1 MKSLKKTMTKAA
13 SKAMAGVGMT
23 SGVAAAPADARA
35 GWEDFS
41 DFSNA
46 VPIGGG
52 ASIGARAV
60 PLHDGLGAETEP
72 HPLTKDWATRIKNP
86 KVRAAFVK
94 RPLESYADAHALNVW
109 TGTWN
114 TNGKPPPASLD
125 ISAWLDVASSPDLV
139 VVGFQEIVPLTP
151 GKVLMQEDAQATGE
165 WEAIIE
171 RCLNGAAGDA
181 PAPPEPAGAADGWTA
196 FGTDARPNATRG
208 VGVAPPSEETNTRAP
223 RYARVARKQLV
234 GVYITV
240 WASRAVSRH
249 VSDVRT
255 AAVATGVNLGVAMLG
270 NKGGAAVWLK
280 VHNTPLCFVCA
291 HLSAGSK
298 ETDAQKR
305 SEDYREI
312 YAKLSFPAPPAASS
326 DGSFEKPSS
335 VADAF
340 AAVWIGDLNYRL
352 NLADDHV
359 RGRLSAIATAEAGS
373 ETSQTAREDFR
384 VRSAYAAERA
394 RRYASL
400 LGADQLSLER
410 AAGKA
415 FAGWTEAPVAFA
427 PTYKYRPG
435 THTYS
440 GAGDADEPGDGSEQ
454 PTAPAVNAK
463 EEKKKRT
470 PAWCDRVLWRGRDV
484 SQTSYGSTRAL
495 TQSDHKPVFSSFV
508 VTAQRLCPRKLS
520 AVLEETRRE
529 LDAREMASQPRCAV
543 LNPRAV
549 FEDSIPYAE
558 PRVTSFRLVNTG
570 DAPASW
576 NFVAAV
582 PGEAAVAPPWL
593 RVAPARG
600 HLLPGE
606 ETLITA
612 TATVAGGGAAG
623 PAALAGA
630 AGLGAEASDAD
641 APPLRVANGSS
652 VSDGLQK
659 AFSETRADPAAAL
672 APAATTAGSIA
683 EAARLAQAR
692 AVSAGIARV
701 EAGGG
706 VSMVSPAVVSS
717 TRTALAGARRG
728 SAPDLLGVSPFAA
741 AAGGEEGAFTHAVSD
756 AAAGGGAGLGLLS
769 ALDGDAS
776 LAELNETGDIP
787 VDAILVLHLDRG
799 RDFFLTVAGT
809 VRASVFG
816 KPLWR
821 LPTASFPP
829 DVPRPIGALVDFL
842 FSVSVSETENM
853 FHSPSRGTLVGLA
866 AIRRA
871 LDDGADVA
879 AAPGVDAAE
888 AAHALLALFASL
900 PRPLFAATRACLAA
914 VDGAMAPWAQAAAQA
929 ARAAAAARAPW
940 TLATERLARLAP
952 SAAAAEALLAAHLR
966 PAERA
971 ATSHTVS
978 FLRGMFQAWYE
989 ANDARLQSA
998 PHGVPSAFAPNAF
1011 GLNEAPPNVS
1021 LQKNVARVVSQFA
1034 EVWFPPAGA
1043 PDAAAKRMGRLAFVG
1058 ALCGAA
1064 PGALDGFNPMDVL
1077 FDVTLGT
1084 GTGTET
1090 GTETETA
1097 PSGASG
1103 TGVPG
1108 TAARAPAEP
1117 PVPAGLAGIGS
1128 GGPGLTGNLIDF

>member
-165 WEAIIE
+165 WETIIE
-171 RCLNGAAGDA
+171 RCLNGAACDA

-208 VGVAPPSEETNTRAP
+208 VGNTNTNTRAP

-373 ETSQTAREDFR
+373 GTSQTAREDFR

-612 TATVAGGGAAG
+612 TATVAGGGRRG
-623 PAALAGA
+623 QRRSPARR
-630 AGLGAEASDAD
+630 ASARRRRTPTRLLFASRTVRAFRMDFKKRFPKRARTPRRRSR
-641 APPLRVANGSS
+641 PPPRPRARSPRRRGWRRRARSVPASRVS
-652 VSDGLQK
+652 K
-659 AFSETRADPAAAL
+659 PAAACRWCRPRWCL
-672 APAATTAGSIA
+672 RRGRRSPAPAAARRRTCWAFRLSPRQR
-683 EAARLAQAR
+683 AARR
-692 AVSAGIARV
+692 A
-701 EAGGG
+701 
-706 VSMVSPAVVSS
+706 
-717 TRTALAGARRG
+717 
-728 SAPDLLGVSPFAA
+728 
-741 AAGGEEGAFTHAVSD
+741 
-756 AAAGGGAGLGLLS
+756 
-769 ALDGDAS
+769 
-776 LAELNETGDIP
+776 
-787 VDAILVLHLDRG
+787 
-799 RDFFLTVAGT
+799 
-809 VRASVFG
+809 
-816 KPLWR
+816 
-821 LPTASFPP
+821 
-829 DVPRPIGALVDFL
+829 
-842 FSVSVSETENM
+842 
-853 FHSPSRGTLVGLA
+853 PSRT
-866 AIRRA
+866 
-871 LDDGADVA
+871 
-879 AAPGVDAAE
+879 P
-888 AAHALLALFASL
+888 
-900 PRPLFAATRACLAA
+900 
-914 VDGAMAPWAQAAAQA
+914 
-929 ARAAAAARAPW
+929 
-940 TLATERLARLAP
+940 
-952 SAAAAEALLAAHLR
+952 
-966 PAERA
+966 
-971 ATSHTVS
+971 
-978 FLRGMFQAWYE
+978 
-989 ANDARLQSA
+989 
-998 PHGVPSAFAPNAF
+998 
-1011 GLNEAPPNVS
+1011 
-1021 LQKNVARVVSQFA
+1021 
-1034 EVWFPPAGA
+1034 
-1043 PDAAAKRMGRLAFVG
+1043 
-1058 ALCGAA
+1058 
-1064 PGALDGFNPMDVL
+1064 
-1077 FDVTLGT
+1077 
-1084 GTGTET
+1084 
-1090 GTETETA
+1090 
-1097 PSGASG
+1097 
-1103 TGVPG
+1103 
-1108 TAARAPAEP
+1108 
-1117 PVPAGLAGIGS
+1117 
-1128 GGPGLTGNLIDF
+1128 

>member
-1 MKSLKKTMTKAA
+1 MKSIKKTMTKAA

-52 ASIGARAV
+52 ASLGARAV
-60 PLHDGLGAETEP
+60 PLHDGLGAEMEP
-72 HPLTKDWATRIKNP
+72 HPLTKDWAARIKNP
-86 KVRAAFVK
+86 KVRAAFAK
-94 RPLESYADAHALNVW
+94 QPLESYADAHALNVW

-171 RCLNGAAGDA
+171 RCLNGAESETSKTSPPA
-181 PAPPEPAGAADGWTA
+181 PAPTPAPPAADGWTA
-196 FGTDARPNATRG
+196 FGSNATFPEHMRPG
-208 VGVAPPSEETNTRAP
+208 SEKASAPSS
-223 RYARVARKQLV
+223 RYVRVACKQLV

-240 WASRAVSRH
+240 WASRGVSRFI
-249 VSDVRT
+249 SDVRV
-255 AAVATGVNLGVAMLG
+255 AAVATGVNLGVTMLG

-298 ETDAQKR
+298 ENDAQKR

-312 YAKLSFPAPPAASS
+312 FSKLSFPPPPAASS
-326 DGSFEKPSS
+326 DGSFEKPAG

-352 NLADDHV
+352 NLADDFV
-359 RGRLSAIATAEAGS
+359 RSSLAGITSEISGRDVV
-373 ETSQTAREDFR
+373 EDFR
-384 VRSAYAAERA
+384 VRSAYAAERT
-394 RRYASL
+394 RRFASL

-415 FAGWTEAPVAFA
+415 FVGWTEAPVAFA

-440 GAGDADEPGDGSEQ
+440 GAGDADEEHDTAAGGDS
-454 PTAPAVNAK
+454 ARPAVSQK

-484 SQTSYGSTRAL
+484 TQTSYGATRAL
-495 TQSDHKPVFSSFV
+495 THSDHKPVFSSFI
-508 VTAQRLCPRKLS
+508 VTARRLCPQKLQT
-520 AVLEETRRE
+520 VLQETRRE
-529 LDAREMASQPRCAV
+529 LDAAEMASQPRCAV

-549 FEDSIPYAE
+549 FEERLLFAE
-558 PRVTSFRLVNTG
+558 PKTTTFRLVNTG

-582 PGEAAVAPPWL
+582 PGESAVAPPWL
-593 RVAPARG
+593 RVEPNRG
-600 HLLPGE
+600 KLLPGE
-606 ETLITA
+606 ETVITA
-612 TATVAGGGAAG
+612 TATVAGGSAG
-623 PAALAGA
+623 PAALAAA
-630 AGLGAEASDAD
+630 AGRAGDGFETDFTETPATRLNVDS
-641 APPLRVANGSS
+641 GS
-652 VSDGLQK
+652 GLFNDDQG
-659 AFSETRADPAAAL
+659 SPSNAA
-672 APAATTAGSIA
+672 AATTAGSIA

-706 VSMVSPAVVSS
+706 VSMVSPESKRAANAAA
-717 TRTALAGARRG
+717 ALGGSRRG
-728 SAPDLLGVSPFAA
+728 SALDLLD
-741 AAGGEEGAFTHAVSD
+741 AVD
-756 AAAGGGAGLGLLS
+756 ADETPAESLGLGEK
-769 ALDGDAS
+769 DEKD
-776 LAELNETGDIP
+776 DVP
-787 VDAILVLHLDRG
+787 VDAILVLHLDGG

-809 VRASVFG
+809 LRGSVFG
-816 KPLWR
+816 KPLWH

-829 DVPRPIGALVDFL
+829 NVPAPVGALVDYL
-842 FSVSVSETENM
+842 FAVPNTETPNL
-853 FHSPSRGTLVGLA
+853 FRTPTRGTLGGLA
-866 AIRRA
+866 AARRA
-871 LDDGADVA
+871 LDAGADVA
-879 AAPGVDAAE
+879 SAPGVTPAE
-888 AAHALLALFASL
+888 AAYALLALFAAL
-900 PRPLFAATRACLAA
+900 PRPLFAATAACLAA
-914 VDGAMAPWAQAAAQA
+914 VDGAMAPWAQAAA
-929 ARAAAAARAPW
+929 RVAAAAAATRAPW
-940 TLATERLARLAP
+940 TLANEPLVSMAP
-952 SAAAAEALLAAHLR
+952 SSAAAEALLAAHLR

-971 ATSHTVS
+971 SVSHTVS
-978 FLRGMFQAWYE
+978 FLKGMFQSWYGSGYGRE
-989 ANDARLQSA
+989 
-998 PHGVPSAFAPNAF
+998 VP
-1011 GLNEAPPNVS
+1011 
-1021 LQKNVARVVSQFA
+1021 RVVSQFA
-1034 EVWFPPAGA
+1034 EVWFPPPPARA
-1043 PDAAAKRMGRLAFVG
+1043 PDAAAKRMGRLAFVS

-1084 GTGTET
+1084 GSTGSP
-1090 GTETETA
+1090 GTA
-1097 PSGASG
+1097 SNGASGAS
-1103 TGVPG
+1103 PG
-1108 TAARAPAEP
+1108 MGAPAET
-1117 PVPAGLAGIGS
+1117 PVPAVLAGIGM

>member
-52 ASIGARAV
+52 ASLGARAV

-72 HPLTKDWATRIKNP
+72 HPLTKDWAARIKNP

-171 RCLNGAAGDA
+171 RCLNGAAGKLA

-196 FGTDARPNATRG
+196 FGTESSRN
-208 VGVAPPSEETNTRAP
+208 APPSKKSEETNTRAP
-223 RYARVARKQLV
+223 KKYARVARKQLV

-240 WASRAVSRH
+240 WATRAVSRH
-249 VSDVRT
+249 VSDVRV

-326 DGSFEKPSS
+326 DGSFEKPAS

-373 ETSQTAREDFR
+373 ESSKTAREDFR

-495 TQSDHKPVFSSFV
+495 TQSDHKPVFSAFV

-558 PRVTSFRLVNTG
+558 PRATSFRLVNTG

-641 APPLRVANGSS
+641 APALRVSSGAS
-652 VSDGLQK
+652 VSDGP

-706 VSMVSPAVVSS
+706 VSMVSPASK
-717 TRTALAGARRG
+717 TREALAGARRG
-728 SAPDLLGVSPFAA
+728 SAPDPLGLSPFAA

-756 AAAGGGAGLGLLS
+756 ATAGGDAALGLLS
-769 ALDGDAS
+769 ALDGDASS

-816 KPLWR
+816 KPLWQ

-829 DVPRPIGALVDFL
+829 NVPRPIGALVDFL
-842 FSVSVSETENM
+842 FSVSVSETEGM
-853 FHSPSRGTLVGLA
+853 FHSPSRGTLAGLA

-871 LDDGADVA
+871 LDDGADVD
-879 AAPGVDAAE
+879 AAPGADAAE

-989 ANDARLQSA
+989 AHDARVQSA
-998 PHGVPSAFAPNAF
+998 PHGASASVFSPNAFAPN
-1011 GLNEAPPNVS
+1011 EAPSNAPRT
-1021 LQKNVARVVSQFA
+1021 KNVARVVSQFA

-1084 GTGTET
+1084 GTGT
-1090 GTETETA
+1090 GTETTA
-1097 PSGASG
+1097 SGASG

-1108 TAARAPAEP
+1108 AAARAPAEP
-1117 PVPAGLAGIGS
+1117 PVPAELAGIGS

>member
-52 ASIGARAV
+52 ASLGARAV
-60 PLHDGLGAETEP
+60 PLHDGLGAEMEP
-72 HPLTKDWATRIKNP
+72 HPLTKDWAARIKNP
-86 KVRAAFVK
+86 KVRAAFAK
-94 RPLESYADAHALNVW
+94 QPLESYADAHALNVW

-171 RCLNGAAGDA
+171 RCLNGAESETSKTSPPA
-181 PAPPEPAGAADGWTA
+181 PAPTPAPPAADGWTA
-196 FGTDARPNATRG
+196 FGSNATFPDARPGSEKAS
-208 VGVAPPSEETNTRAP
+208 APSS
-223 RYARVARKQLV
+223 RYVRVACKQLV

-240 WASRAVSRH
+240 WASRGVSRFI
-249 VSDVRT
+249 SDVRV
-255 AAVATGVNLGVAMLG
+255 AAVATGVNLGVTMLG

-298 ETDAQKR
+298 ENDAQKR

-312 YAKLSFPAPPAASS
+312 FSKLSFPPPPAASS
-326 DGSFEKPSS
+326 DGSFEKPAG

-352 NLADDHV
+352 NLADDFV
-359 RGRLSAIATAEAGS
+359 RSSLAGITSEISGRDVV
-373 ETSQTAREDFR
+373 EDFR
-384 VRSAYAAERA
+384 VRSAYAAERT
-394 RRYASL
+394 RRFASL

-415 FAGWTEAPVAFA
+415 FVGWTEAPVAFA

-440 GAGDADEPGDGSEQ
+440 GAGDADEEHETAARGDG
-454 PTAPAVNAK
+454 ARPAVSQK

-484 SQTSYGSTRAL
+484 TQTSYGATRAL
-495 TQSDHKPVFSSFV
+495 THSDHKPVFSSFI
-508 VTAQRLCPRKLS
+508 VTARRLCPSKLQT
-520 AVLEETRRE
+520 VLQETRRE
-529 LDAREMASQPRCAV
+529 LDAKEMASQPRCAV

-549 FEDSIPYAE
+549 FEDRLLFAE
-558 PRVTSFRLVNTG
+558 PKTTTFRLVNTG

-582 PGEAAVAPPWL
+582 PGENNVAPPWL
-593 RVAPARG
+593 KVEPNRG
-600 HLLPGE
+600 KLLPGE
-606 ETLITA
+606 ETVIAA
-612 TATVAGGGAAG
+612 TATVAGGSAG
-623 PAALAGA
+623 PAALAAA
-630 AGLGAEASDAD
+630 AGRAG
-641 APPLRVANGSS
+641 
-652 VSDGLQK
+652 DGFETDFTETP
-659 AFSETRADPAAAL
+659 ATRAPVDVGPGLFNDDQGSPSNAA
-672 APAATTAGSIA
+672 AATTAGSIA

-706 VSMVSPAVVSS
+706 VSMVSPESKRAANAAA
-717 TRTALAGARRG
+717 ALGGSRRG
-728 SAPDLLGVSPFAA
+728 SALDLLDAVDADETPAESLRL
-741 AAGGEEGAFTHAVSD
+741 GEKDEKDDV
-756 AAAGGGAGLGLLS
+756 
-769 ALDGDAS
+769 
-776 LAELNETGDIP
+776 P
-787 VDAILVLHLDRG
+787 VDAILVLHLDGG

-809 VRASVFG
+809 LRGSVFG
-816 KPLWR
+816 KPLWH

-829 DVPRPIGALVDFL
+829 NVPAPVGALVDYL
-842 FSVSVSETENM
+842 FAVPKNETPNL
-853 FHSPSRGTLVGLA
+853 FRTPTRGTLGGLA
-866 AIRRA
+866 AARRA
-871 LDDGADVA
+871 LDAGADVA
-879 AAPGVDAAE
+879 SAPGVTPAE
-888 AAHALLALFASL
+888 AAFALLALFAAL
-900 PRPLFAATRACLAA
+900 PRPLFAATAACLAA
-914 VDGAMAPWAQAAAQA
+914 VDGAMAPWAQAAA
-929 ARAAAAARAPW
+929 RVAAAAAATRAPW
-940 TLATERLARLAP
+940 TLANEPLVSMAP
-952 SAAAAEALLAAHLR
+952 SSAAAEALLAAHLR

-971 ATSHTVS
+971 SVSHTVS
-978 FLRGMFQAWYE
+978 FLKGMFQSWYGSGYGRE
-989 ANDARLQSA
+989 
-998 PHGVPSAFAPNAF
+998 VP
-1011 GLNEAPPNVS
+1011 
-1021 LQKNVARVVSQFA
+1021 RVVSQFA
-1034 EVWFPPAGA
+1034 EVWFPPPPANA
-1043 PDAAAKRMGRLAFVG
+1043 PDAAAKRMGRLAFVS

-1084 GTGTET
+1084 GSSGTGTASN
-1090 GTETETA
+1090 GA
-1097 PSGASG
+1097 SGAS
-1103 TGVPG
+1103 PG
-1108 TAARAPAEP
+1108 MGAPAET
-1117 PVPAGLAGIGS
+1117 PVPAVLAGIGM

>member
-52 ASIGARAV
+52 ASLGARAV
-60 PLHDGLGAETEP
+60 PLHDGLGAEMEP
-72 HPLTKDWATRIKNP
+72 HPLTKDWAARIKNP

-94 RPLESYADAHALNVW
+94 QPLESYADAHALNVW

-171 RCLNGAAGDA
+171 RCLNGAESETSKTST
-181 PAPPEPAGAADGWTA
+181 PAPPAADGWTA
-196 FGTDARPNATRG
+196 FGSNATFPFPDARAGSEKASSSSPSSERERGEKKENA
-208 VGVAPPSEETNTRAP
+208 S
-223 RYARVARKQLV
+223 RYVRVACKQLV

-240 WASRAVSRH
+240 WASRGVSRAI
-249 VSDVRT
+249 SDVRV
-255 AAVATGVNLGVAMLG
+255 AAVATGVNLGVTMLG

-298 ETDAQKR
+298 ENDAQKR

-312 YAKLSFPAPPAASS
+312 FSKLSFPPPPAASS
-326 DGSFEKPSS
+326 DGSFEKPAG

-352 NLADDHV
+352 NLADDFV
-359 RGRLSAIATAEAGS
+359 RSSLAGI
-373 ETSQTAREDFR
+373 TSGNDAEDFR
-384 VRSAYAAERA
+384 VRSAYAAEKT
-394 RRYASL
+394 RRFASL

-415 FAGWTEAPVAFA
+415 FVGWTEAPVAFA

-440 GAGDADEPGDGSEQ
+440 GAGDADEEHETAAGGDGG
-454 PTAPAVNAK
+454 ARPAVSQK

-484 SQTSYGSTRAL
+484 TQTSYGATRAL
-495 TQSDHKPVFSSFV
+495 THSDHKPVFSSFI
-508 VTAQRLCPRKLS
+508 VTARRLCPQKLQT
-520 AVLEETRRE
+520 VLQETRRE
-529 LDAREMASQPRCAV
+529 LDAAEMASQPRCAV

-549 FEDSIPYAE
+549 FEDCLRFAE
-558 PRVTSFRLVNTG
+558 PKTTTFRLVNTG

-582 PGEAAVAPPWL
+582 PGENAVAPPWL
-593 RVAPARG
+593 RVEPARG

-606 ETLITA
+606 ETVITA
-612 TATVAGGGAAG
+612 TATVAGGSAG
-623 PAALAGA
+623 PAALAAA
-630 AGLGAEASDAD
+630 AGRAGDGFETDFTETSPGATRFLAPVDSGSGLFSDD
-641 APPLRVANGSS
+641 SGSPS
-652 VSDGLQK
+652 
-659 AFSETRADPAAAL
+659 TAAA
-672 APAATTAGSIA
+672 ATAAGSIA

-706 VSMVSPAVVSS
+706 VSMVSPESKRAANAAA
-717 TRTALAGARRG
+717 ALSGSRRG
-728 SAPDLLGVSPFAA
+728 SAPDPLGFGQV
-741 AAGGEEGAFTHAVSD
+741 D
-756 AAAGGGAGLGLLS
+756 ADVTSAESLRLG
-769 ALDGDAS
+769 DEKD
-776 LAELNETGDIP
+776 DVP
-787 VDAILVLHLDRG
+787 VDAILVLHLEGG

-809 VRASVFG
+809 LRGSVFG
-816 KPLWR
+816 KPLWH
-821 LPTASFPP
+821 LPCVSFPP
-829 DVPRPIGALVDFL
+829 GVPAPIGALVDYL
-842 FSVSVSETENM
+842 FAVPKSETPDL
-853 FHSPSRGTLVGLA
+853 FRTPTRGTLAGLA
-866 AIRRA
+866 AARRA
-871 LDDGADVA
+871 LDAGADVA
-879 AAPGVDAAE
+879 SAPGVTPAE
-888 AAHALLALFASL
+888 AAHALLALFAAL
-900 PRPLFAATRACLAA
+900 PRPLFAATAACLAE
-914 VDGAMAPWAQAAAQA
+914 VDGAMAPWAQAAARVA
-929 ARAAAAARAPW
+929 GAAAATRAPW
-940 TLATERLARLAP
+940 TLANEPLVSMAP
-952 SAAAAEALLAAHLR
+952 SSFAAEALLAAHLR

-978 FLRGMFQAWYE
+978 FLRGMFQSWYGSGNGRE
-989 ANDARLQSA
+989 
-998 PHGVPSAFAPNAF
+998 
-1011 GLNEAPPNVS
+1011 
-1021 LQKNVARVVSQFA
+1021 VARVVSQFA
-1034 EVWFPPAGA
+1034 EVWFPPPPATA
-1043 PDAAAKRMGRLAFVG
+1043 DAAAKRMGRLAFVG

-1084 GTGTET
+1084 GMASKGMASN
-1090 GTETETA
+1090 GA
-1097 PSGASG
+1097 SGAS
-1103 TGVPG
+1103 PG
-1108 TAARAPAEP
+1108 MGAPAET
-1117 PVPAGLAGIGS
+1117 PVPAVLAGIGM